1 MDTETKTFIKTIEK
15 ARKAKKLPDLHHYDL
30 QQYCEV
36 IINLSSILHKIS
48 ALECSCRMDL
58 IWDVDKD
65 ESCGADIPE
74 KLEQFVKT
82 YLGLDVTFQ
91 GDPRGAPVRIVVGE
105 GLGNSWADKAEYC
118 VPTYDEN
125 VYL

>member
-1 MDTETKTFIKTIEK
+1 MNTEIKTFIKTIEK
-15 ARKAKKLPDLHHYDL
+15 ARKIKGLPDLHHYDL

-58 IWDVDKD
+58 LWDIDKG
-65 ESCGADIPE
+65 ESCGTDIPE
-74 KLEQFVKT
+74 KLKQFVKT

-91 GDPRGAPVRIVVGE
+91 GDPRGAPVRIIVGD